1 MAYEVV
7 MSYHLHMPSY
17 FLGTFTEYPSLIHA
31 ALFIRAIRVIPCLKG
46 LFNGRNCLYLYC
58 AQSTFFISP
67 LFASSACIARAAR
80 ME

>member
-1 MAYEVV
+1 MNGGWCELYFSGTELRR
-7 MSYHLHMPSY
+7 LHG
-17 FLGTFTEYPSLIHA
+17 FFSLIHA